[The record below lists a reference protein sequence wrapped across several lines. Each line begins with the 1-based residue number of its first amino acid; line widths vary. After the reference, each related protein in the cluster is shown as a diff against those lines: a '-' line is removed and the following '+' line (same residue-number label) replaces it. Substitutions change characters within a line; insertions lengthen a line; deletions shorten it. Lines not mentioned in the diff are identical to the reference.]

1 MTEDALIKKVSVV
14 LQSCTISEDILLD
27 SCEEGSVTSPNS
39 PHEVVSIKVEE
50 GIDVNKQEMF
60 PVPISF
66 PRIKAE
72 QDEVSYMSLHRFLD
86 TFCQYP
92 EMPAVLYYLQLSI
105 CPKLLVMNE
114 NFVLF
119 WVM

>member
-1 MTEDALIKKVSVV
+1 MTEDALIRNFPVV
-14 LQSCTISEDILLD
+14 LQSCTMSEEVLLD
-27 SCEEGSVTSPNS
+27 SCEDGSVMSHNS
-39 PHEVVSIKVEE
+39 AHEVVSIKVEE
-50 GIDVNKQEMF
+50 GIDVNTQEMF

-66 PRIKAE
+66 PPIKAE
-72 QDEVSYMSLHRFLD
+72 QDEVSYMSLHPFFDAFR
-86 TFCQYP
+86 QYP
-92 EMPAVLYYLQLSI
+92 EMPAVLCCLQPSI